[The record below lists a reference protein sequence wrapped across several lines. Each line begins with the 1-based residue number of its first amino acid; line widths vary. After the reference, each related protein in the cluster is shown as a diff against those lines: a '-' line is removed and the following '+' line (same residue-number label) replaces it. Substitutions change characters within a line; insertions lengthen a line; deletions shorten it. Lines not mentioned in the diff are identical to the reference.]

1 MTHPRSAFGAPPQG
15 GAAGGPAEP
24 DPRRLLGL
32 VFAALMLGGCA
43 IKPIEPWVKP
53 YERERLADPI
63 MQFSRDSLSEK
74 HREHV
79 RLVREGGRG
88 ATGVQGGGCG
98 CN

>member
-1 MTHPRSAFGAPPQG
+1 MAHPRSAP
-15 GAAGGPAEP
+15 GGPPTQA
-24 DPRRLLGL
+24 PRRPLVRVLPVLLCVL
-32 VFAALMLGGCA
+32 VGGCA
-43 IKPIEPWVKP
+43 MPEPWVKP

-63 MQFSRDSLSEK
+63 MQFSRSPLAEK

-79 RLVREGGRG
+79 HLVREAARG